1 MKNQTNTGNS
11 DMNNTTTKSVE
22 QLYVL
27 SIEEAMNSIKFS
39 ADKAQVNGSTNREY
53 SKVNQLLLV
62 ASQTAGK
69 FNSNKWYSAEQIKE
83 AGLSIKKDEKGTM
96 LFNSSIKED
105 ESRTY
110 VKEGETKNFKIKKYS
125 YYYVFNENQ
134 LEAK

>member
-1 MKNQTNTGNS
+1 MKNQTNTGNN
-11 DMNNTTTKSVE
+11 DMNTTTKSVE
-22 QLYVL
+22 QLYIL

>member
-1 MKNQTNTGNS
+1 MKNQTNTGNN
-11 DMNNTTTKSVE
+11 DMNTTTKSVE
-22 QLYVL
+22 QLYVS

-62 ASQTAGK
+62 ASQTANK
-69 FNSNKWYSAEQIKE
+69 FQSNKWYSMEQIKE
-83 AGLSIKKDEKGTM
+83 AELSIKKDEKGTM

>member
-1 MKNQTNTGNS
+1 MNSTTGNN
-11 DMNNTTTKSVE
+11 MNTTTKSVE
-22 QLYVL
+22 QLYVS

-39 ADKAQVNGSTNREY
+39 ADKNQINAVSARAY

-69 FNSNKWYSAEQIKE
+69 FQSNKWFSVEQVKE

-110 VKEGETKNFKIKKYS
+110 QKEGETKNFKIKKYS

>member
-1 MKNQTNTGNS
+1 MNTNTGTNN
-11 DMNNTTTKSVE
+11 MNTTTKSVE

-27 SIEEAMNSIKFS
+27 SIEEAMLSIKFS

-53 SKVNQLLLV
+53 TKVNQLILV
-62 ASQTAGK
+62 GAQTANK
-69 FNSNKWYSAEQIKE
+69 FTSNKWFSMEQIKE

-105 ESRTY
+105 ETRTY
-110 VKEGETKNFKIKKYS
+110 EKDGETKNFKIKKYS

-134 LEAK
+134 LEKKEA

>member
-1 MKNQTNTGNS
+1 MNSTTGTNN
-11 DMNNTTTKSVE
+11 MNTTTKSVE

-27 SIEEAMNSIKFS
+27 SIEEAMASIKFS
-39 ADKAQVNGSTNREY
+39 ADKSQINGSTNREY
-53 SKVNQLLLV
+53 TKVNQLILV
-62 ASQTAGK
+62 GSQTANK
-69 FNSNKWYSAEQIKE
+69 FTSNKWFSIEQIKE

-110 VKEGETKNFKIKKYS
+110 IKEGETKNFKIKKYS

-134 LEAK
+134 LEKLEA

>member
-1 MKNQTNTGNS
+1 MSKA
-11 DMNNTTTKSVE
+11 TTVSVE
-22 QLYVL
+22 SLYVS

-39 ADKAQVNGSTNREY
+39 ADKDQINAVSARAY

>member
-1 MKNQTNTGNS
+1 MKNQTNTGN
-11 DMNNTTTKSVE
+11 DMNTTTKTVE

-27 SIEEAMNSIKFS
+27 SIEEAMLSIKFS
-39 ADKAQVNGSTNREY
+39 ADKAQINGSTNREY

-69 FNSNKWYSAEQIKE
+69 FQSNKWFSVEQVKE

>member
-1 MKNQTNTGNS
+1 MNSNTGTNN
-11 DMNNTTTKSVE
+11 MNTTIKTVE

-27 SIEEAMNSIKFS
+27 SIEEAMLSIKFS

-62 ASQTAGK
+62 ASQTASK
-69 FNSNKWYSAEQIKE
+69 FQSNKWYSAEQIKE

>member
-1 MKNQTNTGNS
+1 MNSTTGTNN
-11 DMNNTTTKSVE
+11 MNTTTKSVE

-27 SIEEAMNSIKFS
+27 SIEEAMASIKFS
-39 ADKAQVNGSTNREY
+39 ADKAQINGSTNREY
-53 SKVNQLLLV
+53 SKVNQLILV
-62 ASQTAGK
+62 GSQTAGK
-69 FNSNKWYSAEQIKE
+69 FTSNKWFSVEQIKE

-134 LEAK
+134 LEKQEA

>member
-1 MKNQTNTGNS
+1 MRNQTNTGN
-11 DMNNTTTKSVE
+11 DMNTTTKSVE

-27 SIEEAMNSIKFS
+27 SIEEAMLSIKFS

-62 ASQTAGK
+62 ASQTANK
-69 FNSNKWYSAEQIKE
+69 FQSNKWYSSEQIKE
-83 AGLSIKKDEKGTM
+83 AELSIKKDEKGTM

-110 VKEGETKNFKIKKYS
+110 QKDGETKNFKIKKYS

>member
-1 MKNQTNTGNS
+1 MKNQTNTGNNE
-11 DMNNTTTKSVE
+11 MNTTTKTVE

-27 SIEEAMNSIKFS
+27 SIEEAMLSIKFS

-69 FNSNKWYSAEQIKE
+69 FQSNKWFSVEQVKE

>member
-1 MKNQTNTGNS
+1 MKNQTNTGN
-11 DMNNTTTKSVE
+11 DMNTTTKSVE

-27 SIEEAMNSIKFS
+27 SIEEAMLSIKFS

-62 ASQTAGK
+62 ASQTANK
-69 FNSNKWYSAEQIKE
+69 FQSNKWYSSEQIKE
-83 AGLSIKKDEKGTM
+83 AELSIKKDEKGTM

>member
-1 MKNQTNTGNS
+1 MNSATGTNN
-11 DMNNTTTKSVE
+11 MNTTTKSVE

-27 SIEEAMNSIKFS
+27 SIEEAMLSIKFS
-39 ADKAQVNGSTNREY
+39 ADKTQINGATSREY
-53 SKVNQLLLV
+53 SKVNQLILV
-62 ASQTAGK
+62 GSQTANK
-69 FNSNKWYSAEQIKE
+69 FQSNKWFSVEQIKE

-134 LEAK
+134 LEKLEA

>member
-1 MKNQTNTGNS
+1 MKNQTNTGNN
-11 DMNNTTTKSVE
+11 DMNTTTKSVE
-22 QLYVL
+22 QLYIS
-27 SIEEAMNSIKFS
+27 SIEEAMLSIKFS
-39 ADKAQVNGSTNREY
+39 ADKAQINGSTNREY

-62 ASQTAGK
+62 ASQTANK
-69 FNSNKWYSAEQIKE
+69 FQSNKWYSIEQIKE
-83 AGLSIKKDEKGTM
+83 AELSIKKDEKGTM

-110 VKEGETKNFKIKKYS
+110 QKEGETKNFKIKKYS

>member
-1 MKNQTNTGNS
+1 MKNQTNTGNN
-11 DMNNTTTKSVE
+11 DMNTTTKSVE

-53 SKVNQLLLV
+53 SKVNQLILV
-62 ASQTAGK
+62 GSQTANK
-69 FNSNKWYSAEQIKE
+69 FNSNKWFSMEQIKE